1 MYRLLNKA
9 NRVLSVSWAAGLL
22 ASATLIANLLG
33 LLRERL
39 LLANFGVGAE
49 LDAYKAAFTIPD
61 FMYFIL
67 TSGALSVTFIPVFN
81 ERLLKGNKK
90 SAWAL
95 STSLLNFM
103 AVITLAAS
111 VLIMIFASP
120 LVHIVASGLDDT
132 QTAQA
137 ANMMRLIAVNPFL
150 FSISAV
156 FTSMQQAVGRFVFFA
171 LAPSFYSIG
180 IILGTIYL
188 SPYFGIEGVAYGVV
202 IGSIFQ
208 LIISAMGLF
217 GMGYR
222 YTPRISWKHKGFRE
236 VLGLLP
242 ARSVDQGIDYF
253 NNIVEVNI
261 ASRLGAGA
269 ITAYQTAFTLHSV
282 PISLIG
288 MAIGTAVFPRLS
300 ERINQGRSDLF
311 KKELLSILRI
321 VVWLALPTSV
331 IAYLGRGYLVRLL
344 AAGGNPVIASLLG
357 LLAVSIFF
365 RSIFHIMS
373 RSFYAQHDT
382 KTPLYISIFAIILN
396 IILAVWMAQPENY
409 GLNGLAL
416 AQSIVAVA
424 EVSLLIFFLWRRY
437 PGFITP
443 EFSSALVKMISAV
456 GLMSV
461 LTYILIRIF
470 PLGAKDRGFSSL
482 VPKFSIV
489 VVISLSWYIAIS
501 KLFGLKEAD
510 PIVKRVSSVLFAQID
525 FKKK

>member
-22 ASATLIANLLG
+22 AGATLIANLLG

-81 ERLLKGNKK
+81 QRLLKGNKK
-90 SAWAL
+90 SAWVL

-103 AVITLAAS
+103 AVITLVAS

-202 IGSIFQ
+202 IGSILQ
-208 LIISAMGLF
+208 LI
-217 GMGYR
+217 
-222 YTPRISWKHKGFRE
+222 K
-236 VLGLLP
+236 
-242 ARSVDQGIDYF
+242 
-253 NNIVEVNI
+253 
-261 ASRLGAGA
+261 
-269 ITAYQTAFTLHSV
+269 
-282 PISLIG
+282 
-288 MAIGTAVFPRLS
+288 
-300 ERINQGRSDLF
+300 
-311 KKELLSILRI
+311 
-321 VVWLALPTSV
+321 
-331 IAYLGRGYLVRLL
+331 
-344 AAGGNPVIASLLG
+344 
-357 LLAVSIFF
+357 
-365 RSIFHIMS
+365 
-373 RSFYAQHDT
+373 
-382 KTPLYISIFAIILN
+382 
-396 IILAVWMAQPENY
+396 
-409 GLNGLAL
+409 
-416 AQSIVAVA
+416 
-424 EVSLLIFFLWRRY
+424 
-437 PGFITP
+437 
-443 EFSSALVKMISAV
+443 
-456 GLMSV
+456 
-461 LTYILIRIF
+461 
-470 PLGAKDRGFSSL
+470 
-482 VPKFSIV
+482 
-489 VVISLSWYIAIS
+489 
-501 KLFGLKEAD
+501 
-510 PIVKRVSSVLFAQID
+510 
-525 FKKK
+525 